1 MDVKY
6 RPEPWQNMG
15 DGMNRITKD
24 ALIKLREANESLKR
38 IDGRIRDLDSDGSIH
53 FNPKDQSQKIGE
65 LLDSYTTLQKYCGE
79 AGRLVSEH
87 IDKPFLVEMDKFA
100 QKMRDTSILS
110 FETNNRIG
118 STTTT
123 ALPGAHAGYGSVP
136 QTIQKKKDKI
146 TVEDIFRD
154 SPAFDNVLRGEYKEL
169 KKQNPDAKL
178 NYEEYKKVVPST
190 RGFEYKSIEDEQK
203 KLEMVRDIG
212 IGVGIIITTI
222 LCPPLGAA
230 AAVVYGGVQIKSG
243 IDGEDWGTHRKLS
256 QEERVGNIIFGG
268 LDAIPVVGA
277 VGKGVKAF
285 KGTSE
290 LADLAKLLKFKE
302 GMPGFNPNLGK
313 NVVQSLKEN
322 KTLKN
327 TLDAMKN
334 TPIPVAV
341 RTVDTGIGMKL
352 PYIESS
358 TVGEVAGKFSKAS
371 TAAKDDAYQLAKGS
385 GGSGVSKE
393 GSVAKGTEKI
403 KPRPL
408 KPTKDRISSS
418 NKQSKLYKGP
428 KRLTNA
434 QRAKLIKDNFVK
446 ETSRTRTFTPQD
458 MPGNKEFAKWFNNLT
473 LDEFELAWADQKL
486 RSIIESRI
494 RYPGGLHEWHL
505 VSRAPTFK
513 LWGVKAED
521 IAEMRTIIED
531 VHFVN
536 PIGKHGDIGST
547 TAHNE
552 LLKIIDSS
560 LDYSTFKRRL
570 KNWAHY
576 RLKGGINS
584 LPEGLR

>member
-1 MDVKY
+1 
-6 RPEPWQNMG
+6 
-15 DGMNRITKD
+15 T
-24 ALIKLREANESLKR
+24 L
-38 IDGRIRDLDSDGSIH
+38 DLGS
-53 FNPKDQSQKIGE
+53 
-65 LLDSYTTLQKYCGE
+65 
-79 AGRLVSEH
+79 
-87 IDKPFLVEMDKFA
+87 
-100 QKMRDTSILS
+100 
-110 FETNNRIG
+110 
-118 STTTT
+118 
-123 ALPGAHAGYGSVP
+123 
-136 QTIQKKKDKI
+136 
-146 TVEDIFRD
+146 
-154 SPAFDNVLRGEYKEL
+154 
-169 KKQNPDAKL
+169 
-178 NYEEYKKVVPST
+178 
-190 RGFEYKSIEDEQK
+190 
-203 KLEMVRDIG
+203 
-212 IGVGIIITTI
+212 
-222 LCPPLGAA
+222 
-230 AAVVYGGVQIKSG
+230 
-243 IDGEDWGTHRKLS
+243 
-256 QEERVGNIIFGG
+256 
-268 LDAIPVVGA
+268 
-277 VGKGVKAF
+277 
-285 KGTSE
+285 
-290 LADLAKLLKFKE
+290 LAKLTKWKE
-302 GMPGFNPNLGK
+302 GIADFHPNMGK

-322 KTLKN
+322 ETLKSALH
-327 TLDAMKN
+327 TWKK
-334 TPIPVAV
+334 TKVPVGIRSA
-341 RTVDTGIGMKL
+341 DTGMGIKI
-352 PYIESS
+352 PHIEHA
-358 TVGEVAGKFSKAS
+358 TVGEIAKNFARVRV
-371 TAAKDDAYQLAKGS
+371 AAKEDAYQLAKGN
-385 GGSGVSKE
+385 GGSGV
-393 GSVAKGTEKI
+393 KGTEKL

>member
-65 LLDSYTTLQKYCGE
+65 LLDSYSTLQKYCGE

-123 ALPGAHAGYGSVP
+123 VLPGAHAGYGSVP

-154 SPAFDNVLRGEYKEL
+154 SPAFDNVLRAEYKEL

-222 LCPPLGAA
+222 LCPPLGTA
-230 AAVVYGGVQIKSG
+230 AAVVYGAVQIKSG

-256 QEERVGNIIFGG
+256 QEERTGNIIFGG
-268 LDAIPVVGA
+268 LDAIPAVGLL
-277 VGKGVKAF
+277 GKGVKAF

-327 TLDAMKN
+327 ALDAMKN

-371 TAAKDDAYQLAKGS
+371 TAAKDDAYQFAKGS

-393 GSVAKGTEKI
+393 GSVAKGT
-403 KPRPL
+403 
-408 KPTKDRISSS
+408 
-418 NKQSKLYKGP
+418 
-428 KRLTNA
+428 
-434 QRAKLIKDNFVK
+434 
-446 ETSRTRTFTPQD
+446 
-458 MPGNKEFAKWFNNLT
+458 GNKEETFTVPKWSNDGKYDKVRGYRGRDLTKYDEEYLVDPRLVVEMNFKGKTNSGTNAAGWERNAKKFFNTLLKSNPEFWSAENTALIKRGRVPIVDEQFIKYFPQYKEYIKDPMRHHHIGEGGQAVALPKSLHPGYGGIHNVEKEWGITGIDDEIATRLETFINNL
-473 LDEFELAWADQKL
+473 
-486 RSIIESRI
+486 
-494 RYPGGLHEWHL
+494 
-505 VSRAPTFK
+505 
-513 LWGVKAED
+513 
-521 IAEMRTIIED
+521 
-531 VHFVN
+531 
-536 PIGKHGDIGST
+536 
-547 TAHNE
+547 
-552 LLKIIDSS
+552 
-560 LDYSTFKRRL
+560 RR
-570 KNWAHY
+570 
-576 RLKGGINS
+576 
-584 LPEGLR
+584 

>member
-6 RPEPWQNMG
+6 RPEPWQDMG

-24 ALIKLREANESLKR
+24 TLIKLRRANELLKK

-65 LLDSYTTLQKYCGE
+65 LLDSYSTLQRYCGE

-123 ALPGAHAGYGSVP
+123 VLPDAHAGYGSVP
-136 QTIQKKKDKI
+136 QTIKTKKDKI
-146 TVEDIFRD
+146 TVEDIFKD
-154 SPAFDNVLRGEYKEL
+154 SPAFDNVLKEEYKEL

-230 AAVVYGGVQIKSG
+230 AAVVYGAVQIKSG

-302 GMPGFNPNLGK
+302 GMPGFNPNLGG

-327 TLDAMKN
+327 ALDVVKN

-341 RTVDTGIGMKL
+341 RMVDTGIGVKI
-352 PYIESS
+352 PYVESS

-393 GSVAKGTEKI
+393 GSVAKGTGKPSKVEFDKEVDKVMEEAGRNQPAYNRKPIQPKNYKKMEVNEDGTTTYTIASKSNGKEYKVTYDKNGHPIFNTHFDTTLPESKYLSGDSEQFTFCNKDLFEKAMKDSELKSKFTEAELELFKAGKKPSYYTWHHHQDTGKMQLVDYFEHEVARHTGGRAYWGGGRDGRNGKI
-403 KPRPL
+403 KR
-408 KPTKDRISSS
+408 
-418 NKQSKLYKGP
+418 
-428 KRLTNA
+428 
-434 QRAKLIKDNFVK
+434 V
-446 ETSRTRTFTPQD
+446 
-458 MPGNKEFAKWFNNLT
+458 
-473 LDEFELAWADQKL
+473 
-486 RSIIESRI
+486 IINRI
-494 RYPGGLHEWHL
+494 R
-505 VSRAPTFK
+505 
-513 LWGVKAED
+513 
-521 IAEMRTIIED
+521 
-531 VHFVN
+531 
-536 PIGKHGDIGST
+536 
-547 TAHNE
+547 E
-552 LLKIIDSS
+552 LFSWK
-560 LDYSTFKRRL
+560 
-570 KNWAHY
+570 
-576 RLKGGINS
+576 
-584 LPEGLR
+584 E

>member
-24 ALIKLREANESLKR
+24 ALIKLRDANELLKK

-65 LLDSYTTLQKYCGE
+65 LLDSYSTLQKYCGE

-123 ALPGAHAGYGSVP
+123 VLPGAHAGYGSVP

-290 LADLAKLLKFKE
+290 LADLAKLLKFKD

-327 TLDAMKN
+327 ALDAMKN

-393 GSVAKGTEKI
+393 GSVAKGTGDIDNPIRTYRGVELQNIDPVYIADQRTVVEMPFVGKGEK
-403 KPRPL
+403 
-408 KPTKDRISSS
+408 
-418 NKQSKLYKGP
+418 Y
-428 KRLTNA
+428 TNA
-434 QRAKLIKDNFVK
+434 EGWRRDLKYFWSELLDRHPEAFSPNNRAIIEGRNPFTDSPVNDKVFREYFSQYDVKGVRGDKLVHHHIGGGGQAFPVPQKLHPGSGGIHNIEKEAGIWGKDKIYSELLQKLIK
-446 ETSRTRTFTPQD
+446 E
-458 MPGNKEFAKWFNNLT
+458 
-473 LDEFELAWADQKL
+473 
-486 RSIIESRI
+486 
-494 RYPGGLHEWHL
+494 
-505 VSRAPTFK
+505 
-513 LWGVKAED
+513 
-521 IAEMRTIIED
+521 
-531 VHFVN
+531 
-536 PIGKHGDIGST
+536 
-547 TAHNE
+547 
-552 LLKIIDSS
+552 
-560 LDYSTFKRRL
+560 
-570 KNWAHY
+570 
-576 RLKGGINS
+576 
-584 LPEGLR
+584 

>member
-24 ALIKLREANESLKR
+24 ALIKLQRANELLKK

-65 LLDSYTTLQKYCGE
+65 LLDSYSTLQKYCGE

-110 FETNNRIG
+110 FKTDNRIG

-123 ALPGAHAGYGSVP
+123 VLPDAHAGYGSVP
-136 QTIQKKKDKI
+136 QTIKTKKDKI
-146 TVEDIFRD
+146 TVEDIFKD
-154 SPAFDNVLRGEYKEL
+154 SPAFDNVLKEEYKEL

-222 LCPPLGAA
+222 LCPPLGTA
-230 AAVVYGGVQIKSG
+230 AAVVYGAVQIKSG

-322 KTLKN
+322 NLLKN
-327 TLDAMKN
+327 LK
-334 TPIPVAV
+334 IQGWK
-341 RTVDTGIGMKL
+341 TVDKINDADYFIKGL
-352 PYIESS
+352 
-358 TVGEVAGKFSKAS
+358 VAKGVDSVTPFVKGVEIMPDGSVVRSGTNYSGKFQEAHDASKAS
-371 TAAKDDAYQLAKGS
+371 IQSRISNLESGGVKGTGEGPVKVNYGEQYAREKRKKILKPDVEYTSKEGYTYTTDSQGRVASCEGSLQLGDGKRNNYAQRVIGGNDRLDDDDGGHLIATIFKGS
-385 GGSGVSKE
+385 GNMDNLVPMNSNLNRGEWKKLENEWANALNDGDKVRVKITPNYSGNSKRPD
-393 GSVAKGTEKI
+393 SFVIRYKI
-403 KPRPL
+403 GDE
-408 KPTKDRISSS
+408 DRW
-418 NKQSKLYKGP
+418 
-428 KRLTNA
+428 RL
-434 QRAKLIKDNFVK
+434 RDFDNV
-446 ETSRTRTFTPQD
+446 
-458 MPGNKEFAKWFNNLT
+458 PGGK
-473 LDEFELAWADQKL
+473 LDE
-486 RSIIESRI
+486 
-494 RYPGGLHEWHL
+494 
-505 VSRAPTFK
+505 
-513 LWGVKAED
+513 
-521 IAEMRTIIED
+521 
-531 VHFVN
+531 
-536 PIGKHGDIGST
+536 
-547 TAHNE
+547 
-552 LLKIIDSS
+552 
-560 LDYSTFKRRL
+560 
-570 KNWAHY
+570 
-576 RLKGGINS
+576 
-584 LPEGLR
+584 

>member
-24 ALIKLREANESLKR
+24 ALMKLREANESLKR

-110 FETNNRIG
+110 FETNNRVG

-123 ALPGAHAGYGSVP
+123 VLPGAHAGYGSVP

-230 AAVVYGGVQIKSG
+230 AAVVYGAVQIKSG

-313 NVVQSLKEN
+313 NVVQSLRDN
-322 KTLKN
+322 KAIMLDRLK
-327 TLDAMKN
+327 LASLK
-334 TPIPVAV
+334 
-341 RTVDTGIGMKL
+341 
-352 PYIESS
+352 IEKS
-358 TVGEVAGKFSKAS
+358 GNEKM
-371 TAAKDDAYQLAKGS
+371 YQFG
-385 GGSGVSKE
+385 
-393 GSVAKGTEKI
+393 EKI
-403 KPRPL
+403 AKSID
-408 KPTKDRISSS
+408 DRTAKSASFEVDGNGLLLSKQGGTDFQNWVDKHSAES
-418 NKQSKLYKGP
+418 N
-428 KRLTNA
+428 
-434 QRAKLIKDNFVK
+434 
-446 ETSRTRTFTPQD
+446 
-458 MPGNKEFAKWFNNLT
+458 
-473 LDEFELAWADQKL
+473 
-486 RSIIESRI
+486 
-494 RYPGGLHEWHL
+494 
-505 VSRAPTFK
+505 
-513 LWGVKAED
+513 
-521 IAEMRTIIED
+521 
-531 VHFVN
+531 
-536 PIGKHGDIGST
+536 
-547 TAHNE
+547 
-552 LLKIIDSS
+552 KIIDDKIKGVEAS
-560 LDYSTFKRRL
+560 LASKGTDNIGKGASGANEFDDILIDSYKNLRKNKEISGQAHHLNQDAAFRDYIPRNDGLSVKLEGNIFKDIDSPHYNAHKSLEDFWNIYRKNGDLAGL
-570 KNWAHY
+570 KPNLTDYNNAL
-576 RLKGGINS
+576 RDSLINAGLS
-584 LPEGLR
+584 EAQVNKAVSEAIKQQINAGLLADDFVPRIPGRINLPKPKP

>member
-24 ALIKLREANESLKR
+24 ALMKLREANESLKR

-100 QKMRDTSILS
+100 QKVRDTSILS

-123 ALPGAHAGYGSVP
+123 VLPGAHAGYGSVP

-154 SPAFDNVLRGEYKEL
+154 SPAFDNVLRAEYKEL

-313 NVVQSLKEN
+313 NVVQSLRDN
-322 KTLKN
+322 KAIMLDRLKLASLKMEKSGN
-327 TLDAMKN
+327 EKMYQFGEKIAKSIDD
-334 TPIPVAV
+334 
-341 RTVDTGIGMKL
+341 RTAKSASFEVDGNGLLISKQGGTDFQSWVNKHHTESNKIIDDKIKGVEASLASKGTG
-352 PYIESS
+352 
-358 TVGEVAGKFSKAS
+358 
-371 TAAKDDAYQLAKGS
+371 
-385 GGSGVSKE
+385 E
-393 GSVAKGTEKI
+393 GSTKVKKTDSLYKRSSFRKGT
-403 KPRPL
+403 R
-408 KPTKDRISSS
+408 
-418 NKQSKLYKGP
+418 
-428 KRLTNA
+428 
-434 QRAKLIKDNFVK
+434 
-446 ETSRTRTFTPQD
+446 
-458 MPGNKEFAKWFNNLT
+458 
-473 LDEFELAWADQKL
+473 
-486 RSIIESRI
+486 
-494 RYPGGLHEWHL
+494 
-505 VSRAPTFK
+505 
-513 LWGVKAED
+513 VKAESEAPKNATGKMICPTCGKD
-521 IAEMRTIIED
+521 IPDSITINTKNGPVKRIGYDLDHYPDTWAERVVSMKTGEVKPTRKEVLDEYNARLRVQCHECNISHKFEGIE
-531 VHFVN
+531 
-536 PIGKHGDIGST
+536 GT
-547 TAHNE
+547 
-552 LLKIIDSS
+552 
-560 LDYSTFKRRL
+560 Y
-570 KNWAHY
+570 
-576 RLKGGINS
+576 KGEIK
-584 LPEGLR
+584 E